1 MLRYLFFKFISGL
14 GYALTIVL
22 FYPNKDILNLIYLI
36 LVQEFIFSFFLTYY
50 KVNVIAKKKRI
61 PDLQIKI
68 LSYFGLIIIA
78 FCIPQEN
85 YSYGVF
91 ISINMLLFPYYLIE
105 ATDYESYSFQK
116 AIKLENTIAPI
127 SVGSFFIISLILF
140 FSGLD
145 WSGLI
150 FIRFF
155 IFYSLYILIIKKKKK
170 KLEFVISK
178 YLETKESIININIL
192 LIITFFIFKLILMN
206 KGITQTDKLGL
217 EGKLYLF
224 VYDLIAAIYGFSLRY
239 FVFKK
244 ILGREKFKMI
254 LIYYFI
260 ASLLISLIFII
271 LPIDSITKL
280 TIFMSFTI
288 AAGYGLFCLI
298 PNYKYILI
306 GVLITIFSCYLV
318 IFSSL
323 ILSALVLSLGYLIL
337 FFIFFRINKF
347 NNNVV

>member
-78 FCIPQEN
+78 FCIPKEN
-85 YSYGVF
+85 YSYGIF
-91 ISINMLLFPYYLIE
+91 IFMNMLLFPYYLIE
-105 ATDYESYSFQK
+105 AADYESYSFQK
-116 AIKLENTIAPI
+116 AIKLENIIAPI
-127 SVGSFFIISLILF
+127 SVGSFFIISLILYF
-140 FSGLD
+140 ADLE
-145 WSGLI
+145 WSGVI

-155 IFYSLYILIIKKKKK
+155 IFYTLYILIIKKKKK
-170 KLEFVISK
+170 KLEFVINK
-178 YLETKESIININIL
+178 YLETKASIINVNML

-206 KGITQTDKLGL
+206 KGLTQTDELGL

-244 ILGREKFKMI
+244 ISGREKFKII
-254 LIYYFI
+254 LIYFFI

-271 LPIDSITKL
+271 IPIDPITKL

-288 AAGYGLFCLI
+288 AAAYGLFCLI
-298 PNYKYILI
+298 SDYKYILMGI
-306 GVLITIFSCYLV
+306 LITV
-318 IFSSL
+318 FSSCL
-323 ILSALVLSLGYLIL
+323 IIFTSLIFSALVMSLGYFLL
-337 FFIFFRINKF
+337 FFIFFKMNRFNKKI
-347 NNNVV
+347 V